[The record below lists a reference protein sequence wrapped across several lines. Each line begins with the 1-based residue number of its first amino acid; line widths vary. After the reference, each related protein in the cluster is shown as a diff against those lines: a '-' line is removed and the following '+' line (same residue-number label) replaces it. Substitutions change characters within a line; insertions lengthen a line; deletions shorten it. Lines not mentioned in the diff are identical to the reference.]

1 MQRSSMIM
9 GGTVLGAAAV
19 MVIPRPSTPQQVAI
33 AGNSGAIKAKHAS
46 KANGSAATPPAQT
59 TTTAAAPKPKPKP
72 KPAAPTTK
80 TVVGSLVSD
89 PYGQMQVKMT
99 VKNGRITNVGFTSFV
114 ANDSQSMSIDQYAAP
129 ILIHESIAAQSA
141 HIQGVS
147 GATYTSNEYMQS
159 LQAAIDKAGLKG

>member
-1 MQRSSMIM
+1 M

-80 TVVGSLVSD
+80 TVVGSLVSL
-89 PYGQMQVKMT
+89 
-99 VKNGRITNVGFTSFV
+99 S
-114 ANDSQSMSIDQYAAP
+114 
-129 ILIHESIAAQSA
+129 SA
-141 HIQGVS
+141 HLVYWINAGTFLFSAVLLVRIPARLLQSEQGNILW
-147 GATYTSNEYMQS
+147 ACIS
-159 LQAAIDKAGLKG
+159 LLDEETVAQIERLGGIKAIAISPPH